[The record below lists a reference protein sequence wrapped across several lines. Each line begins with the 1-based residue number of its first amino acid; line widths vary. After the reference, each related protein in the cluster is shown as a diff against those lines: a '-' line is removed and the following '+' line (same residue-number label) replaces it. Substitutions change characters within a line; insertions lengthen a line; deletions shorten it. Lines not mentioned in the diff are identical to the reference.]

1 MKKLT
6 KKGWQKIAIIV
17 MLFSLISI
25 NYNMNSGNSI
35 AIKPFFGITILCPE
49 TIPERIEWA
58 TLIAEKLPLI
68 GIEVELMI
76 TNWSEIS
83 RRTWGY
89 PGPMPIPTH
98 AEGGFDILFIY
109 WGWGLD
115 VDMKGLFDT
124 PSCPPNG
131 DNFYQYSDP
140 EMDWAIGNY
149 SQSFNQTDRLFYANE
164 IQQLLYDDLPAIA
177 INNPQKL
184 IVFNEDL
191 EGSFDL
197 LYHENFEAIENWEI
211 PGETELHIA
220 VPEGF
225 DTFHILKDIKS
236 NSDALWL
243 NQIYAGLIMRDS
255 ETLGWSNRI
264 ATSWNSDDGITY
276 NVKMNPNAVFADGHV
291 LNATDVNYTYN
302 LLLDPSF
309 IDWNWYWFWWPPY
322 FDGDL
327 ITILSEFEFQMNL
340 LQAWIFQDKTLNYG
354 IMPKH
359 IWESVLPQDHI
370 NQSRD
375 WALNDTLDSN
385 LLGAGPYYLDDF
397 DNSTGVIRLKRN
409 DYFKNWTG
417 ITPNFEYLYFEYYPS
432 KESAITS
439 LEMGNVDL
447 IDPRFDLEYDDLQ
460 NLTTA
465 SSTAIDTCTTQELAL
480 NLLHPYFGTGEL
492 CPIASA
498 ESAKH
503 IRKAI
508 GYIIPR
514 EYIAQ
519 NITGDL
525 SVPAATPWPR
535 GSFGF
540 NESLQSIEYNLVKA
554 WEHMEAAG
562 FKIEEFLGTT
572 DRIDIRFSVVLITIL
587 LIGGS
592 QSSINSLIKA
602 KKKHMKEK

>member
-17 MLFSLISI
+17 MLFSLIPI
-25 NYNMNSGNSI
+25 NYNVKSGNST

-49 TIPERIEWA
+49 SIPERIEWA
-58 TLIAEKLPLI
+58 NLIAEKLPLI
-68 GIEVELMI
+68 GIDVELMI

-83 RRTWGY
+83 QRTWGY

-98 AEGGFDILFIY
+98 AEGGFDALFIFSMLD
-109 WGWGLD
+109 GID
-115 VDMKGLFDT
+115 VDPKGCYDT
-124 PSCPPNG
+124 PSLPPNG
-131 DNFYQYSDP
+131 DNFYQYFKP
-140 EMDWAIGNY
+140 EMDWAIGNH
-149 SQSFNQTDRLFYANE
+149 SQSFNQTDRLFWANK

-197 LYHENFEAIENWEI
+197 LYHQNFETIENWEI

-220 VPEGF
+220 VPERF
-225 DTFHILKDIKS
+225 DIFHILKDTKS

-243 NQIYAGLIMRDS
+243 KQIYAGLIIRDS
-255 ETLGWSNRI
+255 ETLGWTNRI

-276 NVKMNPNAVFADGHV
+276 NVQMNPNAVFADGHV

-302 LLLDPSF
+302 LLFDSSF
-309 IDWNWYWFWWPPY
+309 IDWNGYWYWGPPY
-322 FDGDL
+322 FDSDL
-327 ITILSEFEFQMNL
+327 ITILSEFEFQMNF
-340 LQAWIFQDKTLNYG
+340 LQSWVFQDNSLNYG
-354 IMPKH
+354 IVPKH
-359 IWESVLPQDHI
+359 IWESIEPQDQI

-375 WALNDTLDSN
+375 WALNNTLDSN

-397 DNSTGVIRLKRN
+397 DNSTGVIRLKLN
-409 DYFKNWTG
+409 EYFKNWTG
-417 ITPNFEYLYFEYYPS
+417 ISPNFEYLYFEYYPS
-432 KESAITS
+432 KESAIS
-439 LEMGNVDL
+439 SFEAGNVDL

-465 SSTAIDTCTTQELAL
+465 SSTVIDICTTQELAL
-480 NLLHPYFGTGEL
+480 NLLHPYYGTGEL

-503 IRKAI
+503 VRKAI
-508 GYIIPR
+508 NYIIPR
-514 EYIAQ
+514 KSIVQ
-519 NITGDL
+519 NITGGL
-525 SVPAATPWPR
+525 SVPAATPWPK

-540 NESLQSIEYNLVKA
+540 NESLLPIEFNLAKA

-562 FKIEEFLGTT
+562 FVIEEQIGSTKQFGF
-572 DRIDIRFSVVLITIL
+572 DIQVIIIPALAGGGIIIFYKKRRF
-587 LIGGS
+587 
-592 QSSINSLIKA
+592 KD
-602 KKKHMKEK
+602 